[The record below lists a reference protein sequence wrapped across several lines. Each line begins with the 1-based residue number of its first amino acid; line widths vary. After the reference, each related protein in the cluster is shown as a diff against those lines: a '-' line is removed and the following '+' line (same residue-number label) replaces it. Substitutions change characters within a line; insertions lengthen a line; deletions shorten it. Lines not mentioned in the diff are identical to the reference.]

1 MTQNGAGE
9 GSGLITG
16 DAVLVDVRLAKLPS
30 RTLAFVIDLALQVV
44 AFTALTFLV
53 GATSGLADDVLS
65 VVLLFVGTVAVFV
78 GYPVTIETLTRGR
91 TVGKL
96 AVGLRVVRDDGGAI
110 RFRHALARGLMA
122 VVEIYLCFG
131 AIAVF
136 VSLISP
142 EGKRVGDYLAGTVV
156 LRERAPAATP
166 AQWWLPAS
174 LQAWAA
180 SLDLSGLQP
189 ATALSARQFLVR
201 ASSLNDDARAAL
213 GQSIA
218 DEMRRQVSP
227 PPPPGVGAET
237 FLNAVLAERGRRGA
251 LVSSPVSKPSSAP
264 ASTAEAQ
271 PAPQAPAAAPAP
283 AEGTDGFTAPS

>member
-1 MTQNGAGE
+1 
-9 GSGLITG
+9 
-16 DAVLVDVRLAKLPS
+16 
-30 RTLAFVIDLALQVV
+30 
-44 AFTALTFLV
+44 
-53 GATSGLADDVLS
+53 
-65 VVLLFVGTVAVFV
+65 
-78 GYPVTIETLTRGR
+78 
-91 TVGKL
+91 
-96 AVGLRVVRDDGGAI
+96 
-110 RFRHALARGLMA
+110 MA

-156 LRERAPAATP
+156 VRERAPAATP

-218 DEMRRQVSP
+218 DEMRLQVSP

-271 PAPQAPAAAPAP
+271 PAAPASAPAPGP